1 MEIDELI
8 EGEIFDGILLET
20 FRQASISRPRVRP
33 ISELPQDISVE
44 FPRDLRTNHPIGTR
58 FRADVKVCQKH
69 YSDGELKGNKYLRAD
84 TNTIRLVSDFYPEDK
99 LYAVLDPNS
108 FSDRTYKY
116 IRSVAK
122 HEERMM
128 RLRELA
134 YEGANESPGIKVS
147 ESIRRERREII
158 KIYAHDRS
166 KGICEACESNAPFI
180 SRNGK
185 PYLEVHHI
193 NALADGGADHPCNV
207 AAICPNCHRRID
219 HGMDGQEFN
228 QSLKGKI
235 HALEEQLN

>member
-69 YSDGELKGNKYLRAD
+69 YSDGKPKGNKYLRAD

-219 HGMDGQEFN
+219 HGIDGLDFN
-228 QSLKGKI
+228 QN
-235 HALEEQLN
+235 LEEIIQAIEDQMN